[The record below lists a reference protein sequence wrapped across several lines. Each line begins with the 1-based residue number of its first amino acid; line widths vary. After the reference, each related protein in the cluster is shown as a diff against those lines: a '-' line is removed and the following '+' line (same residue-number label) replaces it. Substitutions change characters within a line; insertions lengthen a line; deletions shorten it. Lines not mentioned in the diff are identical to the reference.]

1 MCNGYVLVQTE
12 AHELSSCGCVDRS
25 DDDSVDRMSDVR
37 VTVTFQG
44 EAVVVVCGVV
54 VVVVV
59 GGGIDVAYLITIK
72 KAKTEFNLII
82 LNWLNESS
90 H

>member
-37 VTVTFQG
+37 V
-44 EAVVVVCGVV
+44 VVCGVV

-59 GGGIDVAYLITIK
+59 GGGIDVTHLITIK
-72 KAKTEFNLII
+72 KAKTGFNLII

>member
-37 VTVTFQG
+37 VTVTFQV
-44 EAVVVVCGVV
+44 EAAAVVVCGVV
-54 VVVVV
+54 VVVG
-59 GGGIDVAYLITIK
+59 GGGIDVAHLITIK
-72 KAKTEFNLII
+72 KAKTELNLII
-82 LNWLNESS
+82 LNWLNGSS